1 MSSSKSNLNLVS
13 GSQAPKPMDADEFAA
28 SFMQLA
34 TSLVDFERNSQSAPQ
49 EKKFRVASLSSLR
62 MSKPVEKDQGQD
74 PDLGQTEA
82 EAATVMAF
90 RPRSES

>member
-1 MSSSKSNLNLVS
+1 MTSSKNNLNLVS
-13 GSQAPKPMDADEFAA
+13 DSQTQQPMNADQFAA
-28 SFMQLA
+28 SFMKLA

-62 MSKPVEKDQGQD
+62 MSKPVEVDQGQD
-74 PDLGQTEA
+74 IELGQTEA
-82 EAATVMAF
+82 EPATVMAF